1 MTPDNIQ
8 APAEFLDRFEQQL
21 TEQLLRICTMAQA
34 LSGQL
39 LETPDLEAV
48 WPEICT
54 PYLGDAVPEIAKYPT
69 VAIGWMGFVGLA
81 MAQRWD
87 SDWTTAAADPHAL
100 YPALLAQGF
109 DALDDYVL
117 DHVLAITDA
126 EERTHLHQL
135 VRTCAEAA
143 HAALRH
149 EGIEPQSPMAFHT
162 YVRTLHV
169 MFRIG
174 VALQLRRLGYKF
186 EKIDMK

>member
-1 MTPDNIQ
+1 MTPENIQ
-8 APAEFLDRFEQQL
+8 APSEFLDRFEEQL
-21 TEQLLRICTMAQA
+21 TQQLLRLCTAARA

-39 LETPDLEAV
+39 LETPDFEAV
-48 WPEICT
+48 WPEVCT

-81 MAQRWD
+81 IAQRWD
-87 SDWTTAAADPHAL
+87 SDWSVATEDPHAL

-126 EERTHLHQL
+126 EERAQLHQL

-143 HAALRH
+143 HAALRR

-169 MFRIG
+169 MY
-174 VALQLRRLGYKF
+174 RLGIALPPF
-186 EKIDMK
+186 GLQV

>member
-1 MTPDNIQ
+1 MTPENIQ
-8 APAEFLDRFEQQL
+8 APSEFLNRFEEQL
-21 TEQLLRICTMAQA
+21 TQQLLRLCTAARA

-39 LETPDLEAV
+39 LETPDFEAV
-48 WPEICT
+48 WLEVCT

-81 MAQRWD
+81 IAQRWD
-87 SDWTTAAADPHAL
+87 SDWSVATEDPHAL

-126 EERTHLHQL
+126 EERAQLHQL

-143 HAALRH
+143 HAALRR

-169 MFRIG
+169 MYRLGI
-174 VALQLRRLGYKF
+174 ALQLHRLGYKF
-186 EKIDMK
+186 EKMDMK

>member
-1 MTPDNIQ
+1 MTPESIQ
-8 APAEFLDRFEQQL
+8 APSEFLNRFEEQL
-21 TEQLLRICTMAQA
+21 TQQLLRLCTAARA

-39 LETPDLEAV
+39 LETPDFEAV
-48 WPEICT
+48 WPEVCT

-81 MAQRWD
+81 IAQRWD
-87 SDWTTAAADPHAL
+87 SDWSVATEDPHAL

-126 EERTHLHQL
+126 EERAQLHQL

-143 HAALRH
+143 HAALRR

-169 MFRIG
+169 MYRLGI
-174 VALQLRRLGYKF
+174 ALQLHRLGYKF
-186 EKIDMK
+186 EKMDMK

>member
-1 MTPDNIQ
+1 MTPENIQ
-8 APAEFLDRFEQQL
+8 APSEFLDRFEEQL
-21 TEQLLRICTMAQA
+21 TQQLLRLCTAARA

-39 LETPDLEAV
+39 LETPDFEAV

-81 MAQRWD
+81 IAQRWD
-87 SDWTTAAADPHAL
+87 SDWSVATK
-100 YPALLAQGF
+100 
-109 DALDDYVL
+109 VL

-126 EERTHLHQL
+126 EERAQLHQL

-143 HAALRH
+143 HAALRR

-169 MFRIG
+169 MYRLGI
-174 VALQLRRLGYKF
+174 ALQLHRLGYKF
-186 EKIDMK
+186 EKMDMK

>member
-1 MTPDNIQ
+1 MTPENIQ
-8 APAEFLDRFEQQL
+8 APSEFLDRFEEQL
-21 TEQLLRICTMAQA
+21 TQQLLRLCTAARA

-39 LETPDLEAV
+39 LETPDFEAV
-48 WPEICT
+48 WPEVCT

-81 MAQRWD
+81 IAQCWD
-87 SDWTTAAADPHAL
+87 RDWGVATEDPHAL
-100 YPALLAQGF
+100 YPALLAHGF

-126 EERTHLHQL
+126 EERAQLHQL

-143 HAALRH
+143 HAALRR

-169 MFRIG
+169 MYRLGI
-174 VALQLRRLGYKF
+174 ALQLHRLGYKF
-186 EKIDMK
+186 EKMDMK

>member
-1 MTPDNIQ
+1 MTPENIQ
-8 APAEFLDRFEQQL
+8 APSEFLDRFEDQL
-21 TEQLLRICTMAQA
+21 TQQLLRLCTAARA

-39 LETPDLEAV
+39 LETPDFEAV
-48 WPEICT
+48 WPEVCT
-54 PYLGDAVPEIAKYPT
+54 PYLGDALHEIAKYPT

-81 MAQRWD
+81 IAQRWD
-87 SDWTTAAADPHAL
+87 SDWSVATEDPHAL

-126 EERTHLHQL
+126 EERAQLHQL

-143 HAALRH
+143 HAALRR

-169 MFRIG
+169 MYRLGI
-174 VALQLRRLGYKF
+174 ALQLHRLGYKF
-186 EKIDMK
+186 EKMDMK

>member
-1 MTPDNIQ
+1 M
-8 APAEFLDRFEQQL
+8 
-21 TEQLLRICTMAQA
+21 
-34 LSGQL
+34 
-39 LETPDLEAV
+39 
-48 WPEICT
+48 WPEVCT

-81 MAQRWD
+81 IAQRWD
-87 SDWTTAAADPHAL
+87 SDWSVAVEDPHAL

-126 EERTHLHQL
+126 EERAQLHQL

-143 HAALRH
+143 HAALRR

-169 MFRIG
+169 MYRLGI
-174 VALQLRRLGYKF
+174 ALQLHRLGYKF
-186 EKIDMK
+186 EKMDMK

>member
-1 MTPDNIQ
+1 MTPENIQ
-8 APAEFLDRFEQQL
+8 APSEFLDRFEEQL
-21 TEQLLRICTMAQA
+21 TQQLLRLCTAARA

-39 LETPDLEAV
+39 LETPDFEAV
-48 WPEICT
+48 WPEVCT

-81 MAQRWD
+81 IAQRWD
-87 SDWTTAAADPHAL
+87 SDWSVATEDPHAL

-117 DHVLAITDA
+117 DHVLAITGA
-126 EERTHLHQL
+126 EERAQLHQL

-143 HAALRH
+143 HVALRR

-169 MFRIG
+169 MYRLGI
-174 VALQLRRLGYKF
+174 ALQLHRLGYKF
-186 EKIDMK
+186 EKMDMK

>member
-1 MTPDNIQ
+1 MTPENIQ
-8 APAEFLDRFEQQL
+8 APSEFLDRFEEQL
-21 TEQLLRICTMAQA
+21 TQQLLRLCTAARA

-39 LETPDLEAV
+39 LETLDFEAV
-48 WPEICT
+48 WPEVCT

-81 MAQRWD
+81 IAQRWD
-87 SDWTTAAADPHAL
+87 SDWSVATEDPHAL

-126 EERTHLHQL
+126 EERAQLHQL

-143 HAALRH
+143 HAALRR

-169 MFRIG
+169 MYRLGI
-174 VALQLRRLGYKF
+174 ALQLHRLGYKF
-186 EKIDMK
+186 EKMDMK

>member
-21 TEQLLRICTMAQA
+21 TQQLLKLCTAAQA

-39 LETPDLEAV
+39 LETPDFEII

-81 MAQRWD
+81 TAQQWD
-87 SDWTTAAADPHAL
+87 QQWETLQKDPLAF
-100 YPALLAQGF
+100 YPSLLVQGF
-109 DALDDYVL
+109 DALDDHVL
-117 DHVLAITDA
+117 DHVLGITNA
-126 EERTHLHQL
+126 TERKALHDL
-135 VRTCAEAA
+135 VRTCAETA
-143 HAALRH
+143 HSALRH

-162 YVRTLHV
+162 YVRCLHA
-169 MFRIG
+169 MYRIG
-174 VALQLRRLGYKF
+174 IALQLRRLGYKF
-186 EKIDMK
+186 EKVEMK

>member
-1 MTPDNIQ
+1 MTPENIQ
-8 APAEFLDRFEQQL
+8 APSEFLDCFEEQL
-21 TEQLLRICTMAQA
+21 TQQLLRLCTAARA

-39 LETPDLEAV
+39 LETPDFEAV
-48 WPEICT
+48 WPEVCT

-81 MAQRWD
+81 IAQRWD
-87 SDWTTAAADPHAL
+87 SDWGVATEDPHAL

-126 EERTHLHQL
+126 EERAQLHQL

-143 HAALRH
+143 HVALRR

-169 MFRIG
+169 MYRLGI
-174 VALQLRRLGYKF
+174 ALQLHRLGYKF
-186 EKIDMK
+186 EKMDMK

>member
-21 TEQLLRICTMAQA
+21 TDQLLRLCTTAQA

-135 VRTCAEAA
+135 VRSCAEAA
-143 HAALRH
+143 HAALRN
-149 EGIEPQSPMAFHT
+149 EGIEPQSTMAFHT

>member
-21 TEQLLRICTMAQA
+21 TDQLLRLCTTAQA

-100 YPALLAQGF
+100 CRSCPRGF
-109 DALDDYVL
+109 A
-117 DHVLAITDA
+117 
-126 EERTHLHQL
+126 
-135 VRTCAEAA
+135 
-143 HAALRH
+143 
-149 EGIEPQSPMAFHT
+149 S
-162 YVRTLHV
+162 
-169 MFRIG
+169 
-174 VALQLRRLGYKF
+174 
-186 EKIDMK
+186 

>member
-1 MTPDNIQ
+1 MAPENIQ
-8 APAEFLDRFEQQL
+8 APSEFLDRFEEQL
-21 TEQLLRICTMAQA
+21 TQQLLRLCTAARA

-39 LETPDLEAV
+39 LETPDFEAV
-48 WPEICT
+48 WPEVCT

-81 MAQRWD
+81 IAQRWD
-87 SDWTTAAADPHAL
+87 SDWSVATEDPHAL

-126 EERTHLHQL
+126 EERAQLHQL

-143 HAALRH
+143 HAALRR
-149 EGIEPQSPMAFHT
+149 EGIEPQSPMG
-162 YVRTLHV
+162 
-169 MFRIG
+169 I
-174 VALQLRRLGYKF
+174 ALQLHRLGYKF
-186 EKIDMK
+186 EKMDMK

>member
-21 TEQLLRICTMAQA
+21 TDQLLRLCTTAQA

-81 MAQRWD
+81 IAQRWD
-87 SDWTTAAADPHAL
+87 SDWTTAAADPH
-100 YPALLAQGF
+100 
-109 DALDDYVL
+109 
-117 DHVLAITDA
+117 VLAITDA
-126 EERTHLHQL
+126 EERIHLHQL

>member
-21 TEQLLRICTMAQA
+21 TDQLLRLCTTAQA

-109 DALDDYVL
+109 DALDEYVL
-117 DHVLAITDA
+117 DHVLC
-126 EERTHLHQL
+126 RS
-135 VRTCAEAA
+135 
-143 HAALRH
+143 
-149 EGIEPQSPMAFHT
+149 SPRSFAS
-162 YVRTLHV
+162 
-169 MFRIG
+169 
-174 VALQLRRLGYKF
+174 
-186 EKIDMK
+186 

>member
-1 MTPDNIQ
+1 MTPENIQ
-8 APAEFLDRFEQQL
+8 APSEFLDRFEEQL
-21 TEQLLRICTMAQA
+21 TQQLLRLCTAARA

-39 LETPDLEAV
+39 LETPDFEAV
-48 WPEICT
+48 WPEVCT

-69 VAIGWMGFVGLA
+69 VAIGWMGFAGLA
-81 MAQRWD
+81 IAQRWD
-87 SDWTTAAADPHAL
+87 NDWSVATEDPHAL

-126 EERTHLHQL
+126 EERAQLHQL

-143 HAALRH
+143 HAALRR

-169 MFRIG
+169 MYRLGIG
-174 VALQLRRLGYKF
+174 LQLHRLGYKF
-186 EKIDMK
+186 EKMDMK

>member
-1 MTPDNIQ
+1 MTPENIQ
-8 APAEFLDRFEQQL
+8 APSEFLDRFEEQL
-21 TEQLLRICTMAQA
+21 TQQLLRLCTAARA

-39 LETPDLEAV
+39 LETPDFEAV
-48 WPEICT
+48 WPEVCT

-69 VAIGWMGFVGLA
+69 AAIGWMGFVGLA
-81 MAQRWD
+81 IAQRWD
-87 SDWTTAAADPHAL
+87 NDWSVATEDPHAL

-126 EERTHLHQL
+126 EERAQLHQL

-143 HAALRH
+143 HAALRR

-169 MFRIG
+169 MYRLGI
-174 VALQLRRLGYKF
+174 ALQLHRLGYKF

>member
-1 MTPDNIQ
+1 M
-8 APAEFLDRFEQQL
+8 
-21 TEQLLRICTMAQA
+21 
-34 LSGQL
+34 
-39 LETPDLEAV
+39 
-48 WPEICT
+48 WPEVCT

-81 MAQRWD
+81 IAQRWD
-87 SDWTTAAADPHAL
+87 SDWGVATEDPHAL

-126 EERTHLHQL
+126 EERAQLHQL

-143 HAALRH
+143 HAALRR

-169 MFRIG
+169 MYRLGI
-174 VALQLRRLGYKF
+174 ALQLHRLGYKF
-186 EKIDMK
+186 EKMDMK

>member
-1 MTPDNIQ
+1 MTPESIQ
-8 APAEFLDRFEQQL
+8 APSEFLNRFEEQL
-21 TEQLLRICTMAQA
+21 TQQLLRLCTAARA

-39 LETPDLEAV
+39 LETPDFEAV
-48 WPEICT
+48 WPEVCT

-81 MAQRWD
+81 IAQRWD
-87 SDWTTAAADPHAL
+87 SDWSVATKDPHAL

-126 EERTHLHQL
+126 EERAQLHQL

-143 HAALRH
+143 HAALRR

-169 MFRIG
+169 MYRLGI
-174 VALQLRRLGYKF
+174 ALQLHRLGYKF
-186 EKIDMK
+186 EKMDMK

>member
-1 MTPDNIQ
+1 MTPENIQ
-8 APAEFLDRFEQQL
+8 APSEFLDRFEEQL
-21 TEQLLRICTMAQA
+21 TQQLLRLCTAARA

-39 LETPDLEAV
+39 LETPDFEAV
-48 WPEICT
+48 WPEVCT

-69 VAIGWMGFVGLA
+69 VAIGWLGFVGLA
-81 MAQRWD
+81 IAQRWD
-87 SDWTTAAADPHAL
+87 SDWSVATEDPHAL

-126 EERTHLHQL
+126 EERAQLHQL
-135 VRTCAEAA
+135 LRTCAVAA
-143 HAALRH
+143 HAALRR

-169 MFRIG
+169 MYRLGI
-174 VALQLRRLGYKF
+174 ALQLHRLGYKF
-186 EKIDMK
+186 EKMDMK